1 VVPSESTR
9 VDLEWSV
16 YAGALIGFVVAWV
29 VPEALFDVDWIP
41 SVAHAAFYGVLAGLW
56 GCALLRWT
64 AGAEWRRRSLKWG
77 LIMIVIIWVLI
88 TIAPLS

>member
-1 VVPSESTR
+1 

-16 YAGALIGFVVAWV
+16 YAGALIGSVVAWV
-29 VPEALFDVDWIP
+29 VPEALFDVDSIP

-77 LIMIVIIWVLI
+77 LMIIVITWVLI